1 MKNKILLTTNNSEN
15 ASVITASLRQR
26 GYEVINA
33 GGGGESFRL
42 ALREHPDLIIS
53 QMELNDIPG
62 TEFCRMIRADK
73 QLRATPFI
81 FLSEFS
87 QSVEKI
93 VEALHAGAD
102 DYLTEFTNAQELNAK
117 VAWFI
122 EQKKTGENL
131 RQYYQIL
138 RHRQSHI
145 TKIIKGTLDLFS
157 NLNTDYSV
165 SPMIEMHKR
174 NADEN
179 IGRRIELGMN
189 MIDGLANLLEE
200 QVAAI
205 EMLGET
211 VRGEDIPVNE
221 QFIPEKNEVSYHGI
235 LVM

>member
-1 MKNKILLTTNNSEN
+1 MKNKILLTTNNPEN
-15 ASVITASLRQR
+15 AKIITASLQQR

-33 GGGGESFRL
+33 VSGREAFRL
-42 ALREHPDLIIS
+42 ARREHPDLIIS
-53 QMELNDIPG
+53 RMELTDIPG
-62 TEFCRMIRADK
+62 LEFCRMIRADK

-87 QSVEKI
+87 QSIDKI

-102 DYLTEFTNAQELNAK
+102 DFLTEFTNVQELNAK
-117 VAWFI
+117 VVWFI

-157 NLNTDYSV
+157 NLNADFRV
-165 SPMIEMHKR
+165 APMLDRQTR
-174 NADEN
+174 NADGN

-205 EMLGET
+205 EMLGGT
-211 VRGEDIPVNE
+211 VRGEDIPIDE
-221 QFIPEKNEVSYHGI
+221 QFIPEKNEMNYHGI